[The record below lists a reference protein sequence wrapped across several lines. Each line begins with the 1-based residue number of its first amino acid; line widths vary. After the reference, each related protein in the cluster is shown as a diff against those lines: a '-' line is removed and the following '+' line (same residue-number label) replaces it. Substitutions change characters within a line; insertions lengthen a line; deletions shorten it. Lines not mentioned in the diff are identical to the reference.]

1 MRAAKVDFRRS
12 TRLSCRNCP
21 AARGLVRDRDPALC
35 EQILDVTKADCEPQI
50 EPNRLMYDLRQA
62 VTLTKPVWLF
72 QPAIDLHKN
81 LTQMP
86 AHEGRNDG

>member
-1 MRAAKVDFRRS
+1 MTSSR
-12 TRLSCRNCP
+12 T
-21 AARGLVRDRDPALC
+21 
-35 EQILDVTKADCEPQI
+35 
-50 EPNRLMYDLRQA
+50 

-86 AHEGRNDG
+86 ADEGRNDG